1 MSKREELFPMF
12 SQEILG
18 RKELFG
24 ERKAAAFVRQEGLLE
39 GFAVGMAEERG
50 GEDKTVVAIEGNQV
64 AVKGRVVSG

>member
-12 SQEILG
+12 SQEILR

-39 GFAVGMAEERG
+39 GFAVGDFISACLLDPASSSAG
-50 GEDKTVVAIEGNQV
+50 
-64 AVKGRVVSG
+64 